1 VHEALALSLL
11 VAVLVIAVARPH
23 GVSEAVVAV
32 PAALVCI
39 LSGAVT
45 WPHARDEL
53 SRLWPVIAFLAAVLL
68 LAEMCAEEGLFRA
81 LGAMVARRAH
91 GRPARLLVGVF
102 GAAAVTTAV
111 LSLDTTVVLLTPVVL
126 VTARRAGAMPRPPL
140 YACAH
145 LSNSASLLLPV
156 SNLTNLLAVAVVPVT
171 FTRFAV
177 LMALPWLVALAV
189 ELGVFRWF
197 FRRDL
202 QVPATPVEDGNVHLP
217 RYALTVVALTLA
229 GFVVT
234 SFAGVAPAW
243 AAAGGAGLLTVKR
256 LLQRRTTVG
265 RAVRAAAPLF
275 CAFVLALA
283 VVVRAASDHGVGD
296 VVRSALPHGASLPA
310 LVGVAAV
317 AAVAANL
324 LNNLPAALLLLP
336 VAATGGVA
344 PVLAVLIGVDVGP
357 NLSYAG
363 SLATLLWRRAL
374 APAAVGVPRL
384 AEWSLLGLATVP
396 VTIVVAT
403 ASLWLSVRWMGT

>member
-1 VHEALALSLL
+1 VHEALALVLL
-11 VAVLVIAVARPH
+11 AAVLVVAVVRPH

-32 PAALVCI
+32 PAALLC
-39 LSGAVT
+39 LASGAVT
-45 WPHARDEL
+45 WPHARSEV
-53 SRLWPVIAFLAAVLL
+53 SRLLPVVAFLAAVLL
-68 LAEMCAEEGLFRA
+68 LAEMCAEEGLFA
-81 LGAMVARRAH
+81 AVGAAVARRAH
-91 GRPARLLVGVF
+91 GRPGRLLVGVF
-102 GAAAVTTAV
+102 AAATVTTAV

-126 VTARRAGAMPRPPL
+126 VTARRAGALPRAPL

-156 SNLTNLLAVAVVPVT
+156 SNLTNLLALAVVPLS
-171 FTRFAV
+171 FARFAA
-177 LMALPWLVALAV
+177 LMSLPWLVAVAV

-202 QVPATPVEDGNVHLP
+202 RVPVEPADDAEVFVP
-217 RYALTVVALTLA
+217 WFALAVVALTLV
-229 GFVVT
+229 GFVVA

-243 AAAGGAGLLTVKR
+243 AAAAGAGALTCKR
-256 LLQRRTTVG
+256 LLQRRTSLG

-283 VVVRAASDHGVGD
+283 VVVRAASDHGVGH
-296 VVRSALPHGASLPA
+296 VVRSALPAGQSLPA
-310 LVGVAAV
+310 LLGVAAV

-324 LNNLPAALLLLP
+324 LNNLPATLLLLP
-336 VAATGGVA
+336 VAAAGGVA

-357 NLSYAG
+357 NLTYAG

-374 APAAVGVPRL
+374 GRSDVAVPRL

-396 VTIVVAT
+396 LTVVVAS
-403 ASLWLSVRWMGT
+403 AALWLSVRWMGT